1 MKAKFIGKNG
11 KSLNYLFLIF
21 EKNESLKMLIKT
33 QVTELIQKLPQEFD
47 LEEIVDKLI
56 LLNKVQQGIDDA
68 NNGRVFTEDEVKK
81 KLEKWLN

>member
-1 MKAKFIGKNG
+1 
-11 KSLNYLFLIF
+11 
-21 EKNESLKMLIKT
+21 MLIKA

-68 NNGRVFTEDEVKK
+68 NNDRVFTEDEVKK
-81 KLEKWLN
+81 KKQ